1 MPMIRTITVV
11 SVFFLATNSIVHA
24 EDSDSSFLDWGY
36 KHQHFQS
43 ADMNM
48 STREY
53 EETYSRNRKFVSN
66 NLRSYSKHKL
76 GLIGIPEQSVDFMGA
91 ALGMVINGAKLNL
104 NKSKTLALE
113 LKDVSDSDRTL
124 YFGVNLDW

>member
-1 MPMIRTITVV
+1 MIRAITVV
-11 SVFFLATNSIVHA
+11 SVILLATSSIVYA
-24 EDSDSSFLDWGY
+24 EDRESALLNWGY
-36 KHQHFQS
+36 KQQHFQG

-48 STREY
+48 SIGEY
-53 EETYSRNRKFVSN
+53 EETYRRNRSFVGN
-66 NLRSYSKHKL
+66 TLGSYSIHTL
-76 GLIGIPEQSVDFMGA
+76 GLIGIPEQGVNVMGA
-91 ALGMVINGAKLNL
+91 ALGMVINGARLNL

>member
-1 MPMIRTITVV
+1 MIRTMTVV
-11 SVFFLATNSIVHA
+11 SVFLLATSLIVHA
-24 EDSDSSFLDWGY
+24 KDGESALLNWGY
-36 KHQHFQS
+36 KQQHFQR

-53 EETYSRNRKFVSN
+53 EETYRRNRSFVGN
-66 NLRSYSKHKL
+66 TLGSYSLHTL
-76 GLIGIPEQSVDFMGA
+76 GLIGIPEQGVNVMGA
-91 ALGMVINGAKLNL
+91 ALGMVINGARLNL

>member
-1 MPMIRTITVV
+1 MIRAITVV
-11 SVFFLATNSIVHA
+11 SVILLAASSIVHA
-24 EDSDSSFLDWGY
+24 EDGESALLNWGY
-36 KHQHFQS
+36 KQQHFQR

-53 EETYSRNRKFVSN
+53 EETYRRNRSFVGN
-66 NLRSYSKHKL
+66 TLGSYSLHTL
-76 GLIGIPEQSVDFMGA
+76 GLIGIPEQGVNVMGA
-91 ALGMVINGAKLNL
+91 ALGMVINGARLNL

>member
-1 MPMIRTITVV
+1 MIRAITVV
-11 SVFFLATNSIVHA
+11 SVILLAASSIVHA
-24 EDSDSSFLDWGY
+24 EDGESALLNWGY
-36 KHQHFQS
+36 KQQHFQR

-53 EETYSRNRKFVSN
+53 EETYRRNRSFVGN
-66 NLRSYSKHKL
+66 TLGSYSLHTL
-76 GLIGIPEQSVDFMGA
+76 GLIGIPEQGANVMGA
-91 ALGMVINGAKLNL
+91 ALGMVINGARLNL

>member
-1 MPMIRTITVV
+1 MIRAITVV
-11 SVFFLATNSIVHA
+11 SVILLAASSIVHA
-24 EDSDSSFLDWGY
+24 EDGESALLNWGY
-36 KHQHFQS
+36 KQQHFQR

-53 EETYSRNRKFVSN
+53 EETYRRNRSFVGN
-66 NLRSYSKHKL
+66 TLGSYSIHTL
-76 GLIGIPEQSVDFMGA
+76 GLIGIPEQGVNVMGA
-91 ALGMVINGAKLNL
+91 ALGMVINGARLNL

>member
-1 MPMIRTITVV
+1 MIRAITVV
-11 SVFFLATNSIVHA
+11 SVILLATSSIVHA
-24 EDSDSSFLDWGY
+24 EDGESALLNWGY
-36 KHQHFQS
+36 KQQHFQR

-53 EETYSRNRKFVSN
+53 EETYRRNRSFVGN
-66 NLRSYSKHKL
+66 TLGSYSIHTL
-76 GLIGIPEQSVDFMGA
+76 GLIGIPEQGANVMGA
-91 ALGMVINGAKLNL
+91 ALGMVINGARLNL

>member
-1 MPMIRTITVV
+1 MIRTITVV
-11 SVFFLATNSIVHA
+11 SVFLLATGSIVYA
-24 EDSDSSFLDWGY
+24 EDGESALLNWGY
-36 KHQHFQS
+36 KQQHFQR

-48 STREY
+48 SPREY
-53 EETYSRNRKFVSN
+53 EATYSRNRSFVGN
-66 NLRSYSKHKL
+66 TLGSYSKHTL
-76 GLIGIPEQSVDFMGA
+76 GLIGIPKQGVNVMGA
-91 ALGMVINGAKLNL
+91 ALGMVINGARLNL

>member
-1 MPMIRTITVV
+1 MIRAITVV
-11 SVFFLATNSIVHA
+11 SVILLAASSIVHA
-24 EDSDSSFLDWGY
+24 EDGESALLNWGY
-36 KHQHFQS
+36 KQQHFQR

-53 EETYSRNRKFVSN
+53 EETYRRNRSFVGN
-66 NLRSYSKHKL
+66 TLGSYSKHTL
-76 GLIGIPEQSVDFMGA
+76 GLIGIPKQGVNVMGA
-91 ALGMVINGAKLNL
+91 ALGMVINGARLNL

>member
-1 MPMIRTITVV
+1 MIRTMTVV
-11 SVFFLATNSIVHA
+11 TVFLLATSLIVHA
-24 EDSDSSFLDWGY
+24 KDGESALLNWGY
-36 KHQHFQS
+36 KQQHFQR

-53 EETYSRNRKFVSN
+53 EETYRRNRSFVGN
-66 NLRSYSKHKL
+66 TLGSYSIHTL
-76 GLIGIPEQSVDFMGA
+76 GLIGIPEQGVNVMGA
-91 ALGMVINGAKLNL
+91 ALGMVINGARLNL

>member
-1 MPMIRTITVV
+1 MIRTITVV
-11 SVFFLATNSIVHA
+11 SVFLLATSLIVHA
-24 EDSDSSFLDWGY
+24 EDRESALLNWGY
-36 KHQHFQS
+36 KHQHFQR

-53 EETYSRNRKFVSN
+53 EETYRRNRSFVGN
-66 NLRSYSKHKL
+66 TLGSYSIHTL
-76 GLIGIPEQSVDFMGA
+76 GLIGIPEQGVNVMGA
-91 ALGMVINGAKLNL
+91 ALGMVISGARLNL

>member
-1 MPMIRTITVV
+1 MIRTMTVV
-11 SVFFLATNSIVHA
+11 TVFLLATSLTVHA
-24 EDSDSSFLDWGY
+24 KDGESALLNWGY
-36 KHQHFQS
+36 KQQHFQR

-53 EETYSRNRKFVSN
+53 EETYRRNRSFVGN
-66 NLRSYSKHKL
+66 TLGSYSKHTL
-76 GLIGIPEQSVDFMGA
+76 GLIGIPKQGVNVMGA
-91 ALGMVINGAKLNL
+91 ALGMVINGARLNL

>member
-1 MPMIRTITVV
+1 
-11 SVFFLATNSIVHA
+11 
-24 EDSDSSFLDWGY
+24 
-36 KHQHFQS
+36 
-43 ADMNM
+43 M

-53 EETYSRNRKFVSN
+53 EETYSRNRRFVGDP
-66 NLRSYSKHKL
+66 LGSYSKPTL
-76 GLIGIPEQSVDFMGA
+76 GFIGTPRQSVNLMGA
-91 ALGMVINGAKLNL
+91 ALGMVINGARLNL

>member
-1 MPMIRTITVV
+1 MIRTMLVV
-11 SVFFLATNSIVHA
+11 SVFFLATGSIIHA
-24 EDSDSSFLDWGY
+24 EDRESLLLNQGY
-36 KHQHFQS
+36 KHQHVQRP
-43 ADMNM
+43 DMNI

-53 EETYSRNRKFVSN
+53 EETYSRSRIFVSDT
-66 NLRSYSKHKL
+66 LSSYSKHVP
-76 GLIGIPEQSVDFMGA
+76 GSTGIPEQSVNLMGA
-91 ALGMVINGAKLNL
+91 ALGMVINGARLNL